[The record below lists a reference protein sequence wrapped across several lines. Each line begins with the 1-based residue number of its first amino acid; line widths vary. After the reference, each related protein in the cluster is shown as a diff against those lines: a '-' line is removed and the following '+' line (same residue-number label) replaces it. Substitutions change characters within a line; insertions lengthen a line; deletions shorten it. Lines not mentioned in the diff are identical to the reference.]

1 MKKINPL
8 LCVVILCGVS
18 GAMSPP
24 GSGNTFQNAANSNSQ
39 DEPGGKEATILIDH
53 NRPPCVYNGRPQW
66 CYLLARAEKPK
77 EFPYFYGDV
86 EGFKF
91 QWGHEYR
98 LLVAQEEAPESAA
111 SRYSYRLIKILSD
124 KKVGPQRRFDIPLK
138 PPFSLPF
145 INVDESSNIY
155 LLEEVKITTIDA
167 KLKARL
173 LRLLENATPLDSIRG
188 EFKHDQKRD
197 NVIILVRLSHQ
208 KVSVTHQKVNIIR

>member
-1 MKKINPL
+1 MNMKKINPL

-18 GAMSPP
+18 GAMSSP
-24 GSGNTFQNAANSNSQ
+24 GSSNTFQNDLNSNSQ
-39 DEPGGKEATILIDH
+39 DKPGGKEVTILIDH
-53 NRPPCVYNGRPQW
+53 YRPPCVYNRRPQW

-124 KKVGPQRRFDIPLK
+124 KKLGPQRSFTIPLK
-138 PPFSLPF
+138 APTGPPFLD
-145 INVDESSNIY
+145 VDESSNIY
-155 LLEEVKITTIDA
+155 LFGEVKISTINA
-167 KLKARL
+167 QLKARL
-173 LRLLENATPLDSIRG
+173 LQLLKTAGPMDSIYG
-188 EFKHDQKRD
+188 DFKHDQKRE
-197 NVIILVRLSHQ
+197 NVITLISLRYAKL
-208 KVSVTHQKVNIIR
+208 

>member
-1 MKKINPL
+1 
-8 LCVVILCGVS
+8 
-18 GAMSPP
+18 MSTP
-24 GSGNTFQNAANSNSQ
+24 SSSNTFQNAANANSQ
-39 DEPGGKEATILIDH
+39 DKPGGKEVTIMIDH
-53 NRPPCVYNGRPQW
+53 YRPPCVNNDRPQW

-111 SRYSYRLIKILSD
+111 SRYSYRLIKILTD
-124 KKVGPQRRFDIPLK
+124 KKVGPQRRFDLPLK
-138 PPFSLPF
+138 PPLTPPF
-145 INVDESSNIY
+145 VNVDESSNIY
-155 LLEEVKITTIDA
+155 LLKEVKITTTDV

-173 LRLLENATPLDSIRG
+173 LRLLENATPMDSISG

-197 NVIILVRLSHQ
+197 NVIILVRLSHY
-208 KVSVTHQKVNIIR
+208 KVSIN

>member
-1 MKKINPL
+1 MNMKKINPL
-8 LCVVILCGVS
+8 LCVVILFGVS
-18 GAMSPP
+18 GAMSSP
-24 GSGNTFQNAANSNSQ
+24 GSSNTFQNAVNSNSQ
-39 DEPGGKEATILIDH
+39 DKPGGEEVTILIDH
-53 NRPPCVYNGRPQW
+53 YRPPCVNNRRPQW

-98 LLVAQEEAPESAA
+98 LLVAQEDAPTSAG

-124 KKVGPQRRFDIPLK
+124 KKVGPQRSFDIPLK
-138 PPFSLPF
+138 PAFNPPF

-155 LLEEVKITTIDA
+155 LLGEVKITTIDA

-173 LRLLENATPLDSIRG
+173 LRLLENATPMDSITG

-197 NVIILVRLSHQ
+197 NVIILVRLRHD
-208 KVSVTHQKVNIIR
+208 KVSIIR